1 MIHCQNKILYARLK
15 RRFSSF
21 YGISFIFI
29 AIVLGSCT
37 SLKNIGIEV
46 AVQPEFPIA
55 DDIQSLV
62 LLNRSMTS
70 RFTNS
75 KADTLEKILIRN
87 KMIMDTVF
95 QDSIAADTVIQVSAV
110 ALFESGRFDVV
121 VPKVRNIER
130 NDNTENV
137 KPLSPGFVND
147 LCKDFNVDAALI
159 LERFIE
165 KLDTKY
171 YLNTNE
177 GTYYETKEYSAA
189 TDITFFTEW
198 RLYRPDTIKPVVRF
212 QIGDSIFWKAASFSL
227 EELFSQMP
235 RTKSALV
242 GGGIAA
248 GLKMAGSIS
257 PKWINQTRYYYL
269 TGKKEIDAAVPLIK
283 GNKWEEAETIWTKYA
298 TISSKSTRS
307 KVEFNLA
314 LAAEMNGDLDLAIEW
329 GLKSF
334 KTKYS
339 KAAEVYL
346 KTLDNKLKQE
356 QKQSNKKF

>member
-1 MIHCQNKILYARLK
+1 MIHCQNNILYARLK
-15 RRFSSF
+15 RRFSF
-21 YGISFIFI
+21 IHGIGLIFI
-29 AIVLGSCT
+29 ASVFYSCT

-75 KADTLEKILIRN
+75 KADSLEKSLIKN
-87 KMIMDTVF
+87 KMLMDSVF
-95 QDSIAADTVIQVSAV
+95 QDSIAADTVIQVAAR
-110 ALFESGRFDVV
+110 ALFESGRFDAV

-130 NDNTENV
+130 NDIKENV
-137 KPLSPGFVND
+137 EPLSTDFVID

-159 LERFIE
+159 LERFVE
-165 KLDTKY
+165 RLDTKY
-171 YLNTNE
+171 FDNNY
-177 GTYYETKEYSAA
+177 GSYYQTKEYSAA

-198 RLYRPDTIKPVVRF
+198 RLYRPDKLKPVVRF
-212 QIGDSIFWKAASFSL
+212 QIGDSIFWKADSFSL
-227 EELFSQMP
+227 DDLYSQMP

-283 GNKWEEAETIWTKYA
+283 DNKWGEAEAIWTKYA

-307 KVEFNLA
+307 KVEYNLA
-314 LAAEMNGDLDLAIEW
+314 LAAEMNGVLDLAIEW

-346 KTLDNKLKQE
+346 KTLDNKLKAQ
-356 QKQSNKKF
+356 QKQSTKKF